1 MNELDFVKRLSQRI
15 VSKVPEES
23 KFQVELEIKR
33 ISDEVSLRSNVLSC
47 TSCALSESCTNKV
60 PGIGPLDS
68 SIMFIAEAPGEN
80 EDLQGEPF
88 VGKGGELFNK
98 AIESVGFKRED
109 VYITNTVKCRPEGN
123 RNPTAAEI
131 SSCYKNLKKE
141 IEVVKPKVI
150 VCVGSIAAN
159 TIIHRDFRITQEHG
173 NWFELDDQTRTIAIY
188 HPSYLLRLG
197 NGTER
202 QKKAK
207 WEVFHA
213 LKKIKEYQDSG
224 FQNHL

>member
-80 EDLQGEPF
+80 EDLQGEP
-88 VGKGGELFNK
+88 L
-98 AIESVGFKRED
+98 SVKEVNSSIKRLSQLDSKEKMYTLQTQLN
-109 VYITNTVKCRPEGN
+109 VVQ
-123 RNPTAAEI
+123 
-131 SSCYKNLKKE
+131 KE
-141 IEVVKPKVI
+141 IGIQLQQKY
-150 VCVGSIAAN
+150 
-159 TIIHRDFRITQEHG
+159 R
-173 NWFELDDQTRTIAIY
+173 LAI
-188 HPSYLLRLG
+188 
-197 NGTER
+197 
-202 QKKAK
+202 
-207 WEVFHA
+207 
-213 LKKIKEYQDSG
+213 KI
-224 FQNHL
+224 